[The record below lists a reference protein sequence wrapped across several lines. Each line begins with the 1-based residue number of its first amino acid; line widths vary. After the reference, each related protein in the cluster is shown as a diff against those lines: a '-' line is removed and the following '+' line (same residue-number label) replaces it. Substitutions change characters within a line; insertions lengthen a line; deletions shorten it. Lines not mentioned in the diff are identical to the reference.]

1 MILLAPIVLYLIW
14 NFVVAIAF
22 PGLFTLTFFQCF
34 SITLLL
40 TFIKAIFINKKSN
53 DQKIKEN
60 DINMAKKQNTTKEPV
75 ELTQKID
82 FTEWL
87 KKQEATF
94 RSKVYKEHKK
104 SKPVKQGFFS

>member
-1 MILLAPIVLYLIW
+1 MFGAKLAFFLYVVTIITFMVLLAPIVLYLIW

-53 DQKIKEN
+53 D
-60 DINMAKKQNTTKEPV
+60 
-75 ELTQKID
+75 
-82 FTEWL
+82 
-87 KKQEATF
+87 
-94 RSKVYKEHKK
+94 
-104 SKPVKQGFFS
+104 

>member
-1 MILLAPIVLYLIW
+1 MFGAKLAFFLYIVAIITFMILLAPIVLYLIW

-53 DQKIKEN
+53 D
-60 DINMAKKQNTTKEPV
+60 
-75 ELTQKID
+75 
-82 FTEWL
+82 
-87 KKQEATF
+87 
-94 RSKVYKEHKK
+94 
-104 SKPVKQGFFS
+104 

>member
-1 MILLAPIVLYLIW
+1 MFGVKLAFFLYVVAIITFMILLAPIVLYLIW

-53 DQKIKEN
+53 D
-60 DINMAKKQNTTKEPV
+60 
-75 ELTQKID
+75 
-82 FTEWL
+82 
-87 KKQEATF
+87 
-94 RSKVYKEHKK
+94 
-104 SKPVKQGFFS
+104 

>member
-1 MILLAPIVLYLIW
+1 MFGAKLAFFLYVVAIITFMILLAPIVLYLIW

-53 DQKIKEN
+53 D
-60 DINMAKKQNTTKEPV
+60 
-75 ELTQKID
+75 
-82 FTEWL
+82 
-87 KKQEATF
+87 
-94 RSKVYKEHKK
+94 
-104 SKPVKQGFFS
+104 

>member
-1 MILLAPIVLYLIW
+1 MFRAKLAIFLYVVAIITFMILLAPIVLYLIW

-53 DQKIKEN
+53 D
-60 DINMAKKQNTTKEPV
+60 
-75 ELTQKID
+75 
-82 FTEWL
+82 
-87 KKQEATF
+87 
-94 RSKVYKEHKK
+94 
-104 SKPVKQGFFS
+104 

>member
-1 MILLAPIVLYLIW
+1 MFGAKLAFFLYVVAIITFMILLAPIVLYLIW

-53 DQKIKEN
+53 N
-60 DINMAKKQNTTKEPV
+60 
-75 ELTQKID
+75 
-82 FTEWL
+82 
-87 KKQEATF
+87 
-94 RSKVYKEHKK
+94 
-104 SKPVKQGFFS
+104 

>member
-1 MILLAPIVLYLIW
+1 MFGAKLAFFLYVVAIITFMVLLAPIVLYLIW

-53 DQKIKEN
+53 D
-60 DINMAKKQNTTKEPV
+60 
-75 ELTQKID
+75 
-82 FTEWL
+82 
-87 KKQEATF
+87 
-94 RSKVYKEHKK
+94 
-104 SKPVKQGFFS
+104 

>member
-1 MILLAPIVLYLIW
+1 MFGAKLAFFLYVIAIITFMILLAPIVLYLIW

-53 DQKIKEN
+53 D
-60 DINMAKKQNTTKEPV
+60 
-75 ELTQKID
+75 
-82 FTEWL
+82 
-87 KKQEATF
+87 
-94 RSKVYKEHKK
+94 
-104 SKPVKQGFFS
+104 